1 MDVRFKRK
9 NVPKKIGSGGIPVLH
24 RVDRRAPAR
33 PKEDANHTASPL
45 WNNNVKL
52 IIGFTIIAIVAG
64 LLIRFRTLVGPLL
77 VAFILAFLFQPIAK
91 LMQKKL
97 KMSWRLA
104 VTLIYLFVLLILL
117 ATITAG
123 SFALVDQITR
133 LVNFVSAQIQNIPD
147 WFAEITSKSLKIG
160 PFQLDLSQYQIEDV
174 GNQVLEWVNPIVS
187 QIGNFLKA
195 VATGAANTIG
205 WTFFALL
212 VSYFVLAETDGAKNQ
227 LIKIKLPGY
236 ADDVRKIGREL
247 GNIWNS
253 FLRGQIII
261 VLITIVVYDILLG
274 GLGVNFFF
282 GLAFLAGIARFVP
295 YVGPAI
301 AWAAYGLV
309 AYFQGTTIF
318 GLTPFF
324 YVLLVVG
331 LAWLTDV
338 ILDNFVVPRLMS
350 DALSVH
356 PAAVMVAAL
365 VSAQLFGVIGVVMAA
380 PVLATFK
387 LILDYAMYK
396 LFDQDPWQMIKP
408 SKRKKNM
415 PLVLKKIGSFGE
427 KLINNIKRS
436 LSRKAIS
443 RADKIISK

>member
-1 MDVRFKRK
+1 MKFVNKSFRTT
-9 NVPKKIGSGGIPVLH
+9 KKKGAGGIPGLYK
-24 RVDRRAPAR
+24 AR
-33 PKEDANHTASPL
+33 YRKVNGSVQPDHSASPL
-45 WNNNVKL
+45 WGNNVKL
-52 IIGFTIIAIVAG
+52 IIGFTIMAIAAG
-64 LLIRFRTLVGPLL
+64 LLIRFRTLIGPLL
-77 VAFILAFLFQPIAK
+77 IAFILAFLLQPVAK
-91 LMQKKL
+91 FLQKKL

-104 VTLIYLFVLLILL
+104 VTLIYLLLVILL
-117 ATITAG
+117 LGSLTAG
-123 SFALVDQITR
+123 GVALVDQVTR
-133 LVNFVSAQIQNIPD
+133 LVNFLETQVQNLPE
-147 WFAEITSKSLKIG
+147 WFAKITAAPLKIG
-160 PFQLDLSQYQIEDV
+160 PFVWDLTQYQIEDV
-174 GNQVLEWVNPIVS
+174 GNQILQWVDPIIS

-212 VSYFVLAETDGAKNQ
+212 VSYFVLAETDGARNQ
-227 LIKIKLPGY
+227 LIKVKLPGY
-236 ADDVRKIGREL
+236 AEDVRKIGREL

-309 AYFQGTTIF
+309 AYFQGHTIF
-318 GLTPFF
+318 GLSPFF
-324 YVLLVVG
+324 YVVLVVG

-365 VSAQLFGVIGVVMAA
+365 VSAQLLGVIGVVLAA

-396 LFDQDPWQMIKP
+396 LFDQDPWLVIKP
-408 SKRKKNM
+408 SKRKKNLN
-415 PLVLKKIGSFGE
+415 PVLKKIGD
-427 KLINNIKRS
+427 LAKRASQHLKHFFVTRKKS
-436 LSRKAIS
+436 LAE
-443 RADKIISK
+443 